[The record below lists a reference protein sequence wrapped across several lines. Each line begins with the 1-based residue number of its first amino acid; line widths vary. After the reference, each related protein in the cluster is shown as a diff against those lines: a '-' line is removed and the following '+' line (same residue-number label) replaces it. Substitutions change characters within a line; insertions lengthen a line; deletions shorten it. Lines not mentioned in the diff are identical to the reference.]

1 MKLAHTITRVSVGRK
16 FLTVGQVGE
25 AWQSSKEIQ
34 FDTVR
39 QIFLSNAT
47 KPQPFTHGFLNL

>member
-1 MKLAHTITRVSVGRK
+1 MKLAHTFTRVSVGSK

-34 FDTVR
+34 FDKSSYQTL
-39 QIFLSNAT
+39 QSLN
-47 KPQPFTHGFLNL
+47 PLTHGFLSL